1 MLCVLH
7 RQDSAGGW
15 LLCREARLVASRGTV
30 VGGGGS
36 LGTGGW
42 DTAHMTPSSQA
53 VETLGPLSTHPITLS
68 TYL

>member
-1 MLCVLH
+1 MCCTDKIVLV
-7 RQDSAGGW
+7 AGYWCGDTQIED
-15 LLCREARLVASRGTV
+15 REARLVASRGTV

-53 VETLGPLSTHPITLS
+53 VPVEQTHWDH
-68 TYL
+68 